1 MKTLRT
7 NFLYNLN
14 EKSKDLK
21 PEALRGSDI
30 YITGRSVERN
40 NIYLKKRGKA
50 SLGSF

>member
-7 NFLYNLN
+7 NFPYNLN

-30 YITGRSVERN
+30 YITGRSGERN
-40 NIYLKKRGKA
+40 NKYLKNRDKA
-50 SLGSF
+50 SLGNF